1 MSNSPSSF
9 LAITSEG
16 GLLPADFLQE
26 LLNKKSEIEGLDPKS
41 YDLAEGEKISE
52 QVERSWRRLKG
63 CWDNF
68 KRSIADRALDEATT
82 TETRE
87 RWLLPL
93 FQELGFGK
101 LKAAKPLEI
110 DGKSYAISHGI
121 QLGHGDEAKA
131 IYVPIHLVGSHL
143 DLDRR
148 TPGATG
154 AAKSSP
160 HSLVQQMLNAKEQML
175 WGLTSNGYSLRLL
188 RDNAALTRLSL
199 VEFDLQ
205 QIFDGDLYPEF
216 YVLWLV
222 CHRSRFEGER
232 PELCRLEQWRKTAND
247 KGLRA
252 LENLK
257 PGVVKAIA
265 SLGAGLVGHKKN
277 DALREKLR
285 TGALT
290 PVGLYQQILRVVYR
304 VLFLLVAEERD
315 LLHPEEDSDA
325 NRKCRKRYKDFYSIS
340 RLRDLTLHRAGT
352 PHPDLWQVLQLV
364 TDKLGSDTGAPELA
378 LPAIGSFLWDAN
390 RSTPD
395 LQGCLVSNRHLIEA
409 VHALVFVQDGNIR
422 RAVDYRNLGAEELG
436 SVYEGLLE
444 LHPEINPD
452 VGSFEL
458 KIAAGN
464 ERKTSG
470 SYYTPDSLVQC
481 LLDSALEPVIEE
493 RLKVVARVANCEW
506 RVARENL
513 TEKERADAYRIL
525 SGSGCVATG
534 TGDGQDGIR
543 HDPSS
548 PGGRAILTD
557 QPNAAVG
564 GVGAL
569 EYSGGMG
576 ATLPS
581 GVHSIP
587 AEGQRESNRIGNPT
601 HPLPGSG
608 IPEGG
613 GGPDDPEGAGDSR
626 QKVVGARAQFDE
638 ANGERRIANGAIS
651 PADESLIARL
661 WDRTPFATRYS
672 LLAPQ
677 ALLRLRVC
685 DPASGSGHFIIAAAH
700 RMARRLALLRSG
712 GDEPSPSVYR
722 TALRDVI
729 GHCLY
734 AVDINPM
741 AAELCKVNLWIEA
754 MEPGKPLSFLDHH
767 IQVGNS
773 LLGTTPGLIARGIP
787 DEAFEPI
794 EGDDKEACSF
804 LRKRNKAERE
814 GFGGL
819 FAGEDAAAQAKL
831 RQAAAAID
839 EIDDDRPEHIR
850 QKEAAFR
857 DARQNSAFR
866 RALKLANIWCA
877 AFVIKKRFPE
887 SAPRNSP
894 ILPIAAAA
902 TATAVQGG
910 LFGGTEETVRM
921 KPKKGKAPARAPT
934 ETPTGITSKHL
945 RDLVEGQAIDERVLA
960 EARMLAEEYQ
970 FFHWHLAFPE
980 VFQSLETI
988 DPKDSKGWK
997 GGFDVILGNPPWER
1011 VKLEEKQWFE
1021 TKAPEIANA
1030 STAAIRKRMIK
1041 ELVTTNPALLR
1052 EFQNALR
1059 VAEAESRFLRDT
1071 GRFARSGVG
1080 DVNTFAVFTELAVDA
1095 VSDRGLAG
1103 IIIPTGL
1110 LTDDQLKG
1118 FSSYLVESGRLI
1130 AVYGFE
1136 NEEFLFEGIAN
1147 VVRFCAIAIS
1157 GPVRPASSTRMAFY
1171 MRRAEHLN
1179 QEERF
1184 FQLSP
1189 ADLGRLNPKTRTC
1202 PIFRTRYDAE
1212 LTLKLYE
1219 KFPLLG
1225 PAEPSADGWGV
1236 NYLRMFDMANDSGLF
1251 LTEPSADTLPLY
1263 EAKLLWHYDHRFGS
1277 YDLKGKLKGKGGR
1290 GLPDMPLELHQ
1301 DPNYSITTQFWVSK
1315 AEVSTKLDGV
1325 WAQKWF
1331 AAYRTTSS
1339 AKLERT
1345 VVCAVLPYSA
1355 VNHKAPLILPKESLA
1370 SDSYLLLSCLNSIV
1384 LDYIARQKVGGTDI
1398 GYFHLDQLPIPSPP
1412 EYSNEQRTFLRTRVL
1427 ELTYTA
1433 WDIQPFAKDLDYSGP
1448 PFRWDPERRFRIQCE
1463 IDAFYAHLY
1472 GLSREELLFILDPH
1486 ELHGP
1491 DYPGESFR
1499 VLKEK
1504 ETERYGTFRTRD
1516 TILAIY
1522 DAMTE
1527 SIRTGQPFE
1536 TRLSPAP
1543 MSITVTH
1550 RPRIPT
1556 TKRPSGMEP
1565 IAYLSQFILSYIARH
1580 PNGVNIL
1587 EVSEAC
1593 ALLASKSLF
1602 VARLKIDV
1610 GEELSEA
1617 WSRAYTDNVEA
1628 RAFRSVLMKLREM
1641 DAISFTRHGDT
1652 VNTRIEA
1659 HEGLPHPEWIELDV
1673 TLVQRVQASLP
1684 KEDITTIEQP
1694 LTTAEVLEFVAA
1706 G

>member
-1 MSNSPSSF
+1 MTDHPHSF
-9 LAITSEG
+9 LAVTSEG

-26 LLNKKSEIEGLDPKS
+26 LLDRKSGIEGLDPKS
-41 YDLAEGEKISE
+41 YDLAEGEKINE
-52 QVERSWRRLKG
+52 QVDRSWNRLKG

-68 KRSIADRALDEATT
+68 KRSIADRAFDEATT

-101 LKAAKPLEI
+101 LKSAKPLEI
-110 DGKSYAISHGI
+110 DGKSYAISHGA
-121 QLGHGDEAKA
+121 QLGHGDGAKA

-148 TPGATG
+148 TRGATG

-160 HSLVQQMLNAKEQML
+160 HSLVQQVLNAKEHML

-205 QIFDGDLYPEF
+205 QMFDGDLYPEF
-216 YVLWLV
+216 FVLWLV

-232 PELCRLEQWRKTAND
+232 PDLCRLEQWRKTAND

-257 PGVVKAIA
+257 PGVIKAIA

-315 LLHPEEDSDA
+315 LLHPVEEEEG
-325 NRKCRKRYKDFYSIS
+325 NREVGNGEKKPLLPTRHSLLTRAALARKRYRDFYSIS
-340 RLRDLTLHRAGT
+340 RLRNLTLHRAGT

-364 TDKLGSDTGAPELA
+364 TDKLGSDPGAPELA
-378 LPAIGSFLWDAN
+378 LPALGSFLWDAG

-395 LQGCLVSNRHLIEA
+395 LQDCLVSNRHLLEA
-409 VHALVFVQDGNIR
+409 VHALVFVQDGNVR

-452 VGSFEL
+452 AGTFEL

-481 LLDSALEPVIEE
+481 LLDSALEPVVEE
-493 RLKVVARVANCEW
+493 
-506 RVARENL
+506 
-513 TEKERADAYRIL
+513 
-525 SGSGCVATG
+525 
-534 TGDGQDGIR
+534 
-543 HDPSS
+543 
-548 PGGRAILTD
+548 AIKGKS
-557 QPNAAVG
+557 NEEAA
-564 GVGAL
+564 A
-569 EYSGGMG
+569 
-576 ATLPS
+576 
-581 GVHSIP
+581 
-587 AEGQRESNRIGNPT
+587 
-601 HPLPGSG
+601 
-608 IPEGG
+608 
-613 GGPDDPEGAGDSR
+613 
-626 QKVVGARAQFDE
+626 
-638 ANGERRIANGAIS
+638 
-651 PADESLIARL
+651 
-661 WDRTPFATRYS
+661 
-672 LLAPQ
+672 
-677 ALLRLRVC
+677 ALLKLKVC

-734 AVDINPM
+734 AMDINPM

-787 DEAFEPI
+787 EEAFEPI
-794 EGDDKEACSF
+794 EGDDKKFCSS
-804 LRKRNKAERE
+804 LKKRNKQERS
-814 GFGGL
+814 GQL
-819 FAGEDAAAQAKL
+819 DMLHTMAARPDAAAPKL
-831 RQAAAAID
+831 ADQSKRIDAID
-839 EIDDDRPEHIR
+839 DTTLVGVRKKQASYHQLLNTPEYLHAR
-850 QKEAAFR
+850 LVA
-857 DARQNSAFR
+857 DA
-866 RALKLANIWCA
+866 WCA
-877 AFVIKKRFPE
+877 AFVWRKVADGVDP
-887 SAPRNSP
+887 
-894 ILPIAAAA
+894 
-902 TATAVQGG
+902 V
-910 LFGGTEETVRM
+910 TEDTLR
-921 KPKKGKAPARAPT
+921 R
-934 ETPTGITSKHL
+934 L
-945 RDLVEGQAIDERVLA
+945 RDDPAALTKAQSEELDRLSGQ
-960 EARMLAEEYQ
+960 YQ

-980 VFQSLETI
+980 VFQSLETV

-1041 ELVTTNPALLR
+1041 ELATTNPALLR
-1052 EFQNALR
+1052 AFQNALR

-1118 FSSYLVESGRLI
+1118 FSSYLVESGRLN

-1157 GPVRPASSTRMAFY
+1157 GPARPASSTRMAFY

-1189 ADLGRLNPKTRTC
+1189 ADLARLNPKTRTC

-1301 DPNYSITTQFWVSK
+1301 DPNYSITTQFWVQTT
-1315 AEVSTKLDGV
+1315 EVTQKLSEV
-1325 WAQKWF
+1325 WTAKWLI
-1331 AAYRTTSS
+1331 AYRKTSS

-1345 VVCAVLPYSA
+1345 VACAVLPIAA
-1355 VNHKAPLILPKESLA
+1355 VNDKAPLILPKPEFA
-1370 SDSYLLLSCLNSIV
+1370 HDGFLLLSCLNAIV
-1384 LDYIARQKVGGTDI
+1384 VDYIARQKVGGTDI
-1398 GYFHLDQLPIPSPP
+1398 GYFHLDQLPVPRPRDYT
-1412 EYSNEQRTFLRTRVL
+1412 EAQRAFLKGRVL
-1427 ELTYTA
+1427 ELTYAA
-1433 WDIQPFAKDLDYSGP
+1433 WDMQPFARDLGYEGP
-1448 PFRWDPERRFRIQCE
+1448 PFRWNPDRRFQIQCE
-1463 IDAFYAHLY
+1463 IDAFYAHFY
-1472 GLSREELLFILDPH
+1472 GLTRDELLFILDPH

-1491 DYPGESFR
+1491 NYPGESFR

-1504 ETERYGTFRTRD
+1504 ETERYGKFRTKD
-1516 TILAIY
+1516 TILDIY
-1522 DAMTE
+1522 DGMSE
-1527 SIRTGQPFE
+1527 SIRTGHPYQ
-1536 TRLSPAP
+1536 TRLDPPPAD
-1543 MSITVTH
+1543 
-1550 RPRIPT
+1550 PRCCHPPRRST
-1556 TKRPSGMEP
+1556 T
-1565 IAYLSQFILSYIARH
+1565 
-1580 PNGVNIL
+1580 
-1587 EVSEAC
+1587 
-1593 ALLASKSLF
+1593 
-1602 VARLKIDV
+1602 
-1610 GEELSEA
+1610 
-1617 WSRAYTDNVEA
+1617 
-1628 RAFRSVLMKLREM
+1628 
-1641 DAISFTRHGDT
+1641 
-1652 VNTRIEA
+1652 
-1659 HEGLPHPEWIELDV
+1659 
-1673 TLVQRVQASLP
+1673 
-1684 KEDITTIEQP
+1684 
-1694 LTTAEVLEFVAA
+1694 
-1706 G
+1706 